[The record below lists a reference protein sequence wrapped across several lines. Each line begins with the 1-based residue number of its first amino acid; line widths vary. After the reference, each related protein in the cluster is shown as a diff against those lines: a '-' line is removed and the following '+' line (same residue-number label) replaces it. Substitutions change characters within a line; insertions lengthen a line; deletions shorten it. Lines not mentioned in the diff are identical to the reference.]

1 MVRFDDYL
9 NCKSRFFWIDIAKG
23 IAIILMIIGH
33 TVTLGGYLRNW
44 IFSFHMP
51 LFFLL
56 SGYTIQ
62 TVSWEKMGKATIKDY
77 KRLIVPVLVMR
88 GINAV
93 VNIVIDGIGLK
104 ASIIDNISRILWGNG
119 NDYIRGGRTQFLG
132 LGVIWFLIA
141 LFWSKLFYRLLLH
154 IQDKYRILLLICFS
168 GLGMYIGKQVRLP
181 QCLDIIPVAMLFME
195 GGYSF
200 RKYKDKM
207 KEKVKRNLRTIVYI
221 LTVSLWIWLACIK
234 RIYIEIAVRQYPCY
248 FICIIVAFIG
258 CFCML
263 EFSMLIEKQQI
274 HFNSRFL
281 SFVGQN
287 SLDLL
292 CIHHIDN
299 YMNNI
304 AHWSNI
310 DNDIFRAIVRTCLDL
325 IVLFVWVIIKNKIKE
340 KIKSKSIA

>member
-1 MVRFDDYL
+1 
-9 NCKSRFFWIDIAKG
+9 
-23 IAIILMIIGH
+23 
-33 TVTLGGYLRNW
+33 
-44 IFSFHMP
+44 
-51 LFFLL
+51 
-56 SGYTIQ
+56 
-62 TVSWEKMGKATIKDY
+62 
-77 KRLIVPVLVMR
+77 
-88 GINAV
+88 
-93 VNIVIDGIGLK
+93 
-104 ASIIDNISRILWGNG
+104 
-119 NDYIRGGRTQFLG
+119 
-132 LGVIWFLIA
+132 
-141 LFWSKLFYRLLLH
+141 
-154 IQDKYRILLLICFS
+154 
-168 GLGMYIGKQVRLP
+168 MYIGKQVRLP